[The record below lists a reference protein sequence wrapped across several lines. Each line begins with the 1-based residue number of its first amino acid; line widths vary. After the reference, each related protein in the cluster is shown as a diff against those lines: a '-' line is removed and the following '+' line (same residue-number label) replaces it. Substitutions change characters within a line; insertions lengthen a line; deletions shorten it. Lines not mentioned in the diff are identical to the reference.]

1 MLLRLRI
8 IAVQII
14 LLLLIISGCAASNP
28 TSQPTVGL
36 VFPQIRPNSIGQ
48 VPQAIAS
55 GELIIRGNC
64 LRLEPA
70 NNQAS
75 YLIIWNDQ
83 FRLEKTTISDL
94 KTAQQLI
101 VGSQVWLGGGEVQ
114 PEFFTHLAAPLNN
127 ACIGPYWFATEI
139 IAN

>member
-1 MLLRLRI
+1 MWLRLSSSVI
-8 IAVQII
+8 QII
-14 LLLLIISGCAASNP
+14 LLLLIISGCTASNP

-36 VFPQIRPNSIGQ
+36 VFPQVRPKSIGQ

-70 NNQAS
+70 NNQVS

-94 KTAQQLI
+94 KTAQQV
-101 VGSQVWLGGGEVQ
+101 VGGSEVRLGGGEVQ
-114 PEFFTHLAAPLNN
+114 PEFFTHLMAPLNN
-127 ACIGPYWFATEI
+127 ACSGPYWFATEI
-139 IAN
+139 NPN

>member
-1 MLLRLRI
+1 MI
-8 IAVQII
+8 KQIYLALS

-36 VFPQIRPNSIGQ
+36 VFPQVRPNSIGQ

-75 YLIIWNDQ
+75 YLIIWNEQ
-83 FRLEKTTISDL
+83 FRLEKTMISDL
-94 KTAQQLI
+94 QTAQQVV
-101 VGSQVWLGGGEVQ
+101 VGSEVRLGGGEVQ
-114 PEFFTHLAAPLNN
+114 PEFFTHLVAPLNN
-127 ACIGPYWFATEI
+127 ACSGPYWFASEI
-139 IAN
+139 IPN

>member
-14 LLLLIISGCAASNP
+14 LLLLIISGCSDANP
-28 TSQPTVGL
+28 TSEPTVGL
-36 VFPQIRPNSIGQ
+36 IFPQVRPNSMGQ

-75 YLIIWNDQ
+75 YLLIWNDQ

-94 KTAQQLI
+94 KTAQQLV
-101 VGSQVWLGGGEVQ
+101 VGSQVRLGGGEVQ
-114 PEFFTHLAAPLNN
+114 PGFFTHLAVPLNH